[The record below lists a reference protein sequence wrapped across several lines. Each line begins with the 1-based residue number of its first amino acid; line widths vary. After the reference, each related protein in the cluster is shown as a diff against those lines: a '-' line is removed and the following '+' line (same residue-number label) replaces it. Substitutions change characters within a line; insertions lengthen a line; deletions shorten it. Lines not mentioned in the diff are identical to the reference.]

1 MKVGGLPNRY
11 AKALV
16 EIDKGKLS
24 IEELSAQVAAF
35 AEIYSQNRD
44 FRQLLENPAFSL
56 EERKAVLGV
65 VCKKLKAATVT
76 QNFLFLLCDK
86 ERTQLLPDIS
96 KALQHHT
103 DAQSGVVRAVVNS
116 ATELSK
122 KQLAELVKGLTELKG
137 KPVKV
142 TAEVQP
148 GLLGGIVVEMDGS
161 VYDGSI
167 KKRLDTIRESILR
180 ETR

>member
-16 EIDKGKLS
+16 EIDKGKLT
-24 IEELSAQVAAF
+24 IEKLSDEIAAF
-35 AEIYSQNRD
+35 ADIYSKNRD

-65 VCKKLKAATVT
+65 VCKKLKAATIT

-86 ERTQLLPDIS
+86 ERTQILPEIS
-96 KALQHHT
+96 TALQHHT
-103 DAQSGVVRAVVNS
+103 DVQSGVVRAVVNS

-122 KQLAELVKGLTELKG
+122 KQLADLVKGLSELKG

-142 TAEVQP
+142 TSAVQP